1 MWIKIAL
8 IFSILAS
15 AGTIVLS
22 ELKVKSTIDTLK
34 TDKAKVVGDLTK
46 MTDQKETLSK
56 NLAKKQEELDTT
68 TAERDAAKTSADQA
82 MKEAAA
88 EKANTAKATA
98 ETAAAKQ
105 ETAAVKKTAEEFFN
119 FGKSMDEVKKTFKE
133 LPEVKSELDIATAE
147 RKILAVRERKLDGEL
162 NAIKNAGKEVVMS
175 EGIKGKVVAV
185 DPKWEFCVISVGG
198 NHGVLKNG
206 ELLVSRGG
214 KIIGRLKV
222 ATVEPTHSVA
232 NIMPQWKKR
241 GEEVMEGDEVT
252 VP

>member
-22 ELKVKSTIDTLK
+22 ELKVKSTINTLVEQK
-34 TDKAKVVGDLTK
+34 TQKAKELDEMSK
-46 MTDQKETLSK
+46 KKEE
-56 NLAKKQEELDTT
+56 LAGRLGKKQEELDTT
-68 TAERDAAKTSADQA
+68 TAALDAAKTSAEQS
-82 MKEAAA
+82 MKEAAT
-88 EKANTAKATA
+88 EKANAAKANA
-98 ETAAAKQ
+98 ETTAAKQ
-105 ETAAVKKTAEEFFN
+105 ETATVKKQAEDFFAFN
-119 FGKSMDEVKKTFKE
+119 KPMEEIKKTFAE
-133 LPEVKSELDIATAE
+133 LPVVKTELEIAMEE

-232 NIMPQWKKR
+232 NILPQWKKR
-241 GEEVMEGDEVT
+241 GEEIAEGDEVT